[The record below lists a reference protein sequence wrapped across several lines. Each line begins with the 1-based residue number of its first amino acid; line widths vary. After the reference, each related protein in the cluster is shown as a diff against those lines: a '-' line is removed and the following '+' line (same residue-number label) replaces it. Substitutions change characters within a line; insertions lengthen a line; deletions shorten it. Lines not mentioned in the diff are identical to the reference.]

1 LRSGQTLSNQYM
13 AYMRKHNPEYYHLT
27 DQQSYQDH
35 AMGYV

>member
-1 LRSGQTLSNQYM
+1 
-13 AYMRKHNPEYYHLT
+13 MRKHNPEYYHLT